1 MSTSTHDYP
10 IAAAR
15 GRAWTSVTRNKPCA
29 ICGRDS
35 WCEVSADGTIHC
47 MRVDN
52 GGPQWDKRQGGWLY
66 PPSEETPLRFPVQRL
81 EPSPQATV
89 ESADGNTKHAVYS
102 RLLALCPPSLADH
115 DYLQRKSGH
124 TDAMIVGNYGTL
136 PRQDTQGTLMTTL
149 VGEFGADT
157 LRTIPGVVDV
167 GSGHLRWRGAG
178 LLIAVRDLTG
188 RITACRVRTALE
200 NGDKAYFWLSSAKS
214 GGPSSGAPAHVA
226 RPQELRDHR
235 VYVCESEKTANYLAH
250 TRGAVAVALAG
261 QGNHRAALAVAEEL
275 RDAEDAEV
283 AVVLLD
289 AVDSTNVE
297 ATRKEAETEGNRQAL
312 AASLARLGYHVKIG
326 RWARADGK
334 GPDDL
339 LLAGHTFAYDIYTPP
354 FGGTDDRPHPG
365 VFAPA
370 PDDAELVSV
379 DPCILAW
386 MLTQTAS
393 TATLRARYHHQLAI
407 LRDGAMNDG
416 QKLANMAIAA
426 RLPVG
431 RGTRQPEPVIITA
444 AAIACDLGSRVTV
457 KDGIRRP
464 TRLNT
469 VTKNLGDLVNLGV
482 LVREAVEVPKV
493 ITVTDDQGRSV
504 ETTIT
509 TTKFAYQDTGSL
521 PGQHM
526 SRDEARE
533 AATRAKT
540 DRERPRCPRCYSKKL
555 KPSAHVCL
563 DCGQV
568 SSDVDAVYAAQALV
582 DHGDGL
588 YTHRDTGEIVVP
600 GVVVETIDP
609 VRGIRVQDPK
619 TEQHSEEE
627 PCTRIPGTGI
637 KTSLVPGIRVQGSD
651 ASGDDGREILKPC
664 GGGCGTLTPRGWT
677 CGPCLEKPF
686 TTTPLHIPN
695 NAATEQGVHHGS

>member
-1 MSTSTHDYP
+1 MSASPHDDTRTP
-10 IAAAR
+10 
-15 GRAWTSVTRNKPCA
+15 GRSWASVTRHDACP
-29 ICGRDS
+29 ICGHDS
-35 WCEVSADGTIHC
+35 WCEVASDGTVHC
-47 MRVDN
+47 MRIDN
-52 GGPQWDKRQGGWLY
+52 GGPAWDKRQGGWLHR
-66 PPSEETPLRFPVQRL
+66 PSTPRAPA
-81 EPSPQATV
+81 PSPATGERLAPAPCL
-89 ESADGNTKHAVYS
+89 ESADDPTKDAIYA
-102 RLLALCPPSLADH
+102 RLLELCPPALADR
-115 DYLQRKSGH
+115 DYLLRKAGH

-136 PRQDTQGTLMTTL
+136 PRQDAQGALMTTL
-149 VGEFGADT
+149 VSEFGADI
-157 LRTIPGVVDV
+157 LRTVPGVVDV
-167 GSGHLRWRGAG
+167 GNGHLRWRGAG
-178 LLIAVRDLTG
+178 LLIAVRDLAG
-188 RITACRVRTALE
+188 RITACRVRAPLE
-200 NGDKAYFWLSSAKS
+200 NGDKAYFWLSSTKS

-226 RPQELRDHR
+226 RPPELRDHR
-235 VYVCESEKTANYLAH
+235 IYFCESEKTATYLAH

-297 ATRKEAETEGNRQAL
+297 ATRKEAETDGNRQAL

-354 FGGTDDRPHPG
+354 FGRTDDRPHPG

-627 PCTRIPGTGI
+627 PCTRIPGTKDVFI
-637 KTSLVPGIRVQGSD
+637 PVPGIRVQGSD